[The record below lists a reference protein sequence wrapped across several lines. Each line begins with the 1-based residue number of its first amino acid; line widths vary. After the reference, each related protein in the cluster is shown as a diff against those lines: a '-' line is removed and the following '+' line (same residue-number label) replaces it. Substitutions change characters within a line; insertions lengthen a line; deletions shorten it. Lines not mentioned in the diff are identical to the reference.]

1 LAPKLQTTKNKLKNK
16 QTKIKWIVTTTII
29 TITISIAPLTQLRD
43 KVWQS
48 VTTGDNGWQRVTTAT
63 LFILNIINI
72 NIIDARARAI
82 QLDKILSTK
91 EIKTFKSIN
100 TDNFIVTFVPVIN
113 KYICASH
120 GLDFYKVN
128 LNEKI
133 IVGKDYGFKYTS
145 IIISTFTTV
154 YALIQMNQ
162 IKLDVITSGRI
173 IYYSDTDSL
182 PTNLS
187 LNKLKEIM
195 PKIIRDKLGQLKFE
209 QYVQEAYFIS
219 KKTSAFLVEDGK
231 VKIKAKGV
239 SAASLYISNIKDMSL
254 NSKYI
259 KGDKTSSIISYSKCS
274 VTINVSKFNIN
285 WNGYTTPPVWLG
297 QEEYREKIYNTKT
310 SIWTNTRP
318 FYIYNLYP
326 CAFVA
331 ASAPIR
337 TKWKSNESIYLEVF
351 VPKNIIIF
359 NFTSSPCVYS
369 QPKVIPETWL
379 VKEQLL
385 NYSPGYAYAYKNN
398 NNNINKTATIPSRL
412 RSAIFCSPPT
422 KGGWVLWCFRWM
434 SGKYSATVLSLSN
447 CSINI
452 IYLNIILLLGI
463 VLFFCA
469 PILIYMLTGVNIYDP
484 NTITNSLYSMAL
496 FKLRICLA
504 TVFVHLLIYFCIL
517 NKKWLKSSIFNK
529 PILWAS
535 SLIGT
540 GGVEVL
546 GDQELEAQHVTPKP
560 MPPLNS
566 NNGVFTNEDLLSF
579 ELWQAQNDSMGR
591 NCTSTKPINPE
602 VKGVPIPYPPGYQTA
617 GPSRGCR
624 PSFDSHSWDSSPPD
638 TATSA
643 GSSFEPASTSEGQKK
658 VRFNDKDEVKEIPD
672 SDSYKQEWNEEYKQM
687 VDKNKK
693 QKDLERALNTSDNS
707 KPTDPETLNFC
718 QRQKMYKENAN
729 KNWDRYYKNDRELEN
744 SQKIG
749 SLDQKLETINTNTK
763 IENSNSYH
771 SVWKGTPT
779 SNILK
784 EIKRSKPSGS
794 VVTSSPANIKGHINN
809 QSSTSKQDMVSK
821 LQDLNNKK

>member
-1 LAPKLQTTKNKLKNK
+1 
-16 QTKIKWIVTTTII
+16 
-29 TITISIAPLTQLRD
+29 
-43 KVWQS
+43 
-48 VTTGDNGWQRVTTAT
+48 VTTGYNVWQRVTTAT
-63 LFILNIINI
+63 IIKLNIINI

-91 EIKTFKSIN
+91 KIKTFKSIN
-100 TDNFIVTFVPVIN
+100 TDNFIITFVPVIN

-120 GLDFYKVN
+120 DLDFYKIN

-133 IVGKDYGFKYTS
+133 IVGKDYNFKDTS

-154 YALIQMNQ
+154 FALIQMNQ
-162 IKLDVITSGRI
+162 IKLNVITSGRI

-195 PKIIRDKLGQLKFE
+195 QKRIGDKLGQLKFE
-209 QYVQEAYFIS
+209 QYVKEAYFIS
-219 KKTSAFLVEDGK
+219 KKTSTFLVEDGK
-231 VKIKAKGV
+231 VKIKAKWV
-239 SAASLYISNIKDMSL
+239 SAASLVASKYISNIKDMYL
-254 NSKYI
+254 NFKYI

-274 VTINVSKFNIN
+274 VTINISKFNIN
-285 WNGYTTPPVWLG
+285 WNGYTTPPAWLG

-310 SIWTNTRP
+310 SLWTDTRP
-318 FYIYNLYP
+318 LYIYNLSP
-326 CAFVA
+326 CAIVA
-331 ASAPIR
+331 VARR
-337 TKWKSNESIYLEVF
+337 TNWKANENISFLIKVF

-359 NFTSSPCVYS
+359 NFTSSPCGYP
-369 QPKVIPETWL
+369 QPKVIPETWI
-379 VKEQLL
+379 VKEQML

-398 NNNINKTATIPSRL
+398 NINKTATIPSML
-412 RSAIFCSPPT
+412 RSAFFCSHPI
-422 KGGWVLWCFRWM
+422 GWVLRCFRWM
-434 SGKYSATVLSLSN
+434 RGRYSATVLSQSN

-463 VLFFCA
+463 VFFFGA
-469 PILIYMLTGVNIYDP
+469 PILIYMWTGVNIYDP
-484 NTITNSLYSMAL
+484 NTITNSPYSMAL

-517 NKKWLKSSIFNK
+517 NKKWLKASIFNK
-529 PILWAS
+529 PILLAS

-546 GDQELEAQHVTPKP
+546 RDQELEAQHVTPKP
-560 MPPLNS
+560 MPTLNS
-566 NNGVFTNEDLLSF
+566 NNGVFTSEDLLSF

-591 NCTSTKPINPE
+591 NCTSTKPLNPE

-617 GPSRGCR
+617 GPSRDCR
-624 PSFDSHSWDSSPPD
+624 PSFSHSWDSSPPD
-638 TATSA
+638 TSTSVVND
-643 GSSFEPASTSEGQKK
+643 SFEPASTSEGKKK
-658 VRFNDKDEVKEIPD
+658 VRFKDKDEVKEIPE
-672 SDSYKQEWNEEYKQM
+672 SDSYKQKWNEELKQM
-687 VDKNKK
+687 VHKNKN
-693 QKDLERALNTSDNS
+693 QKNLERAINLSDNS
-707 KPTDPETLNFC
+707 TVASLPETLNSYH
-718 QRQKMYKENAN
+718 RQKMYIENAN
-729 KNWDRYYKNDRELEN
+729 KKWDRFYKNDRELEN

-749 SLDQKLETINTNTK
+749 SLDPRLETINTK

-771 SVWKGTPT
+771 SVRKSTPP

-794 VVTSSPANIKGHINN
+794 LLSSNLNNINGLINN
-809 QSSTSKQDMVSK
+809 QFSTSNQDLISK